1 MRNMLEK
8 MNETRLF
15 PRNYYI
21 KGKGGWSGSFSHFW
35 NVTYLPKIGLKRLK
49 GRKTDTWRPWAPVCL
64 EEFAKSYFKVYNENY
79 NYEML
84 FVADTVTDKW
94 FNNRMKNA
102 RLQIVNRR
110 KNLLLSKSIIN
121 IFYGISCTSKKI
133 SQLSLLRA

>member
-1 MRNMLEK
+1 MLALPTTD
-8 MNETRLF
+8 NSARL
-15 PRNYYI
+15 
-21 KGKGGWSGSFSHFW
+21 H
-35 NVTYLPKIGLKRLK
+35 TLK

-64 EEFAKSYFKVYNENY
+64 EEFAKSYFKIYNENY

-110 KNLLLSKSIIN
+110 KNLLLGEILEITSEHNQPILINTSLNARGKPIVNSIDD
-121 IFYGISCTSKKI
+121 YKRE
-133 SQLSLLRA
+133 LL